1 MMLMMTMLMM
11 MMMMM
16 MMMTTTTVQV
26 AKLLVSSGDVAA
38 EGLKLRQRLMPYR
51 TLSEDL
57 FDTDGYTTS
66 RYLND
71 MSRHKKLAMEL

>member
-1 MMLMMTMLMM
+1 MMLMMALFLMM

-16 MMMTTTTVQV
+16 ATTTMQV
-26 AKLLVSSGDVAA
+26 TKLLVSSGDVAA